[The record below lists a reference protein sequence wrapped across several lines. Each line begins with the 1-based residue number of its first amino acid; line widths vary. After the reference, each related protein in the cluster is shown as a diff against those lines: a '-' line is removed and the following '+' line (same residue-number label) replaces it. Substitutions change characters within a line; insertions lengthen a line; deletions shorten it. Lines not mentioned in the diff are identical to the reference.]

1 MADDTS
7 ARPRT
12 NTRLRGE
19 APAGYNHGAGE
30 EARQRIGRYEV
41 VKTIGKG
48 AMGVVYKA
56 RDPLLDRT
64 VAVKTIMSPQGQGRR
79 VRSAFLE
86 RFQREAKAAAKMQ
99 HPAIVT
105 IFDVGVDEESGA
117 PFMVLEYLPG
127 ESLADRLDR
136 VRIPLARCVS
146 IALDLASALSFAHRQ
161 RIVHRDVK
169 PANVLHAG
177 DNRWKL
183 ADFGIARMPD
193 SDLTQVGIFMGTPG
207 YSPPEAIKE
216 GRYTPQADVF
226 AWGACFYELLCGRIP
241 YEGPDTK
248 TTNSYVVAGNAP
260 PPSRHDASI
269 PEPIVQVTMTALQP
283 SDKTRFKDASEAEQ
297 ALRDAW
303 DRCLTQG
310 LVHPAVL
317 AMEEMSHD
325 KAPARMHEPR
335 NVAPKI
341 PIGTGSDELTALD
354 DKMLKKPKPLIVES
368 AKKGRVGD
376 DDPTMLH
383 VRDDKPAKGDATWHG
398 VGSPGKT
405 PAPVLTREDKH
416 DASGARAQQGEVV
429 TDVVSAQAPTVGK
442 SIANRKRSKLPLV
455 ILILLLIAGAAGAG
469 LYFAGVISL

>member
-1 MADDTS
+1 MG
-7 ARPRT
+7 
-12 NTRLRGE
+12 L
-19 APAGYNHGAGE
+19 E
-30 EARQRIGRYEV
+30 EGARQRIGRYEII
-41 VKTIGKG
+41 KTIGKG

-56 RDPLLDRT
+56 RDPLLDRV
-64 VAVKTIMSPQGQGRR
+64 VAVKTISSPQGQGRR

-136 VRIPLARCVS
+136 VRLPLARCVQV
-146 IALDLASALSFAHRQ
+146 ALDLASALSFAHRQ

-207 YSPPEAIKE
+207 YSPPEAIRE

-226 AWGACFYELLCGRIP
+226 AWGAVFYELLSGRIP

-248 TTNSYVVAGNAP
+248 TTNGYVVQGNAP
-260 PPSRHDASI
+260 PPSRHDPSI
-269 PEPIVQVTMTALQP
+269 PEPLASVTMMALQP
-283 SDKTRFKDASEAEQ
+283 SDRTRFKDASEAEQ
-297 ALRDAW
+297 SLRDAW

-317 AMEEMSHD
+317 AMEETAHD

-335 NVAPKI
+335 GGARSFPQ
-341 PIGTGSDELTALD
+341 PPPAMGTDSSEVTAIDAKALGAQVGAQS
-354 DKMLKKPKPLIVES
+354 KQPFVIES
-368 AKKGRVGD
+368 SKLRDD
-376 DDPTMLH
+376 DDPTTLM
-383 VRDDKPAKGDATWHG
+383 VRDDLKPPKSDKTERG
-398 VGSPGKT
+398 VGSGKT
-405 PAPVLTREDKH
+405 PAPEKRKSEQQVAAPAPDAPDEEPQGAPAKRPDLTLPDEPRFG
-416 DASGARAQQGEVV
+416 GAA
-429 TDVVSAQAPTVGK
+429 DGK
-442 SIANRKRSKLPLV
+442 SSSKMIWFAIAALLV
-455 ILILLLIAGAAGAG
+455 VAAGVAVA
-469 LYFAGVISL
+469 YFAGLIT

>member
-1 MADDTS
+1 
-7 ARPRT
+7 
-12 NTRLRGE
+12 
-19 APAGYNHGAGE
+19 
-30 EARQRIGRYEV
+30 
-41 VKTIGKG
+41 
-48 AMGVVYKA
+48 
-56 RDPLLDRT
+56 
-64 VAVKTIMSPQGQGRR
+64 
-79 VRSAFLE
+79 
-86 RFQREAKAAAKMQ
+86 
-99 HPAIVT
+99 
-105 IFDVGVDEESGA
+105 
-117 PFMVLEYLPG
+117 
-127 ESLADRLDR
+127 
-136 VRIPLARCVS
+136 
-146 IALDLASALSFAHRQ
+146 
-161 RIVHRDVK
+161 
-169 PANVLHAG
+169 
-177 DNRWKL
+177 
-183 ADFGIARMPD
+183 MPD

-341 PIGTGSDELTALD
+341 PIGTDSDELTALD
-354 DKMLKKPKPLIVES
+354 DKMLKKPKPLVVES

-383 VRDDKPAKGDATWHG
+383 VRDDKPVKGDATWHG

-416 DASGARAQQGEVV
+416 EASGVRAQQGEVV
-429 TDVVSAQAPTVGK
+429 TDVVAAQAPAIGT
-442 SIANRKRSKLPLV
+442 SIANRRRSKVPLV
-455 ILILLLIAGAAGAG
+455 LLILLLIAGAAAAG
-469 LYFAGVISL
+469 LYFAGVISI